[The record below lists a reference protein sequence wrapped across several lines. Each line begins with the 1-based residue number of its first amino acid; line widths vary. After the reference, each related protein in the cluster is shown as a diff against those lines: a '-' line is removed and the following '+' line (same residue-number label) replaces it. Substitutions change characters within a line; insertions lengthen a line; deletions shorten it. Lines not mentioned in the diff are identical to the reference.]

1 MKTLYKNIQEIAVII
16 LLLICVFLIPSRTFA
31 AEIENARQHY
41 TKEDGV
47 WNGITLTLKNGEI
60 AKNVFFCDGTYTY
73 YLQYDGTPMKDRL
86 TYHPNGK
93 DVIYFDKDGHEVF
106 SDFAHVKRSISGEN
120 VDDLCF
126 FDVYGHMYVDF
137 ITYDKSG
144 KELYYANPYGVIE
157 RNGWFTFSEKQGG
170 GIGYANSD
178 GTLLTSQF
186 SKDEYGRVVYFQAN
200 GRLAKGLMT
209 DGVTYYQMDEIDGHC
224 IGQFPVN

>member
-106 SDFAHVKRSISGEN
+106 SDFAHVEKSISGDQVN
-120 VDDLCF
+120 DLCF
-126 FDVYGHMYVDF
+126 FNVYGFMYVDV
-137 ITYDKSG
+137 ITYDQTG
-144 KELYYANPYGVIE
+144 KNLYYANAFGVME
-157 RNGWFTFSEKQGG
+157 HNGWFNFSDGN
-170 GIGYANSD
+170 IGYAYSD
-178 GTLLTSQF
+178 GRLEV
-186 SKDEYGRVVYFQAN
+186 SKFAQDEYGRLVYFQ
-200 GRLAKGLMT
+200 GDGKLAKGLIT
-209 DGVTYYQMDEIDGHC
+209 DGVTYYQMDQIDGHC